1 LEKIVKRL
9 TYVIAALA
17 MGAGVA
23 FAQTPAAAPEAPIT
37 TSKHADLTQDAS
49 YGLASFYHDT
59 QTASGEKFNALELT
73 AAHRTLAFGTWV
85 LVTTVATGR
94 SVTVRINDR
103 GPLAPGRI
111 VDVTHA
117 AAEALG
123 IIEQGVA
130 RVRLDVVQ

>member
-37 TSKHADLTQDAS
+37 TSHHADLTQDAS